1 MPHPD
6 LDLFGVDSEFPPKT
20 NIPLFR
26 EKLATLS
33 RAATPSVET
42 KVTDQFVGHL
52 LDLFGNVLDYI
63 DGLEQDVFDLKVV
76 LSTTVQHST
85 VIENELSSQTERI
98 SNKSQKFEFIVN
110 SSVDWMALVNRGY
123 TYEAANESMA
133 AFFGKTVEQLVGR
146 SVEKTWGTDFFKA
159 HIRGSIDSCFEGDEI
174 QEHLLCQL
182 PRQRERWCEFTYTP
196 YRNAANEITHVACIA
211 RDISARRRAE
221 NLLRDHTLYLDKV
234 NDAIIVIGLDQKVY
248 YWNKSAERIYGWKR
262 EHVIDKKKVD
272 TIIPTS
278 EKLDFIL
285 GAVREFGEWRGEM
298 VHISKSRKEIAVD
311 SNWMVINSLEKEEFI
326 VITITDITEKK
337 LLEQQFL
344 RIQRME
350 GIGAVAS
357 GIAHDLNNVLSALF
371 MSVRLLKPKCNDDKS
386 VEILDLLDNSAK
398 RGVNLVRQ
406 ILEFARG
413 IDGNE
418 LVISV
423 QKVLIEI
430 QAFLKSTFPKEIS
443 VACQVPVDLW
453 QVVGNPTQLHQVI
466 LNLCVNSK
474 DAMTSGGTL
483 FLAAENMAV
492 REKRRQG
499 ISPGIPNGNYVRL
512 VVRDTGVGIAKSVL
526 AKIFDPFFTTKEK
539 GKGTGLGLSTVQT
552 IVKNHGGFME
562 VKSRLNRGAEFMI
575 YLPATP
581 QVGGAHGVDEQLNF
595 TAMRTLGQWRG
606 G

>member
-6 LDLFGVDSEFPPKT
+6 LDLFGIDSEFPPKT
-20 NIPLFR
+20 SIPLFR

-33 RAATPSVET
+33 RVATPAVEMNAT
-42 KVTDQFVGHL
+42 EQFVGHL

-63 DGLEQDVFDLKVV
+63 DVLEQDVFDLKVV

-85 VIENELSSQTERI
+85 VIENDLSSQTEQM

-123 TYEAANESMA
+123 LYEAANESMA
-133 AFFGKTVEQLVGR
+133 AIFGKTVDQLLGR
-146 SVEKTWGTDFFKA
+146 SVEKTWGTDFFIA
-159 HIRGSIDSCFEGDEI
+159 HIRGSIDSCFEGHEI

-221 NLLRDHTLYLDKV
+221 NLLREHTLYLDKV

-262 EHVIDKKKVD
+262 EHVIDKKRVD
-272 TIIPTS
+272 TIIPS
-278 EKLDFIL
+278 PEKLEFIL
-285 GAVREFGEWRGEM
+285 NTVKESGEWRGEM

-311 SNWMVINSLEKEEFI
+311 SNWMVINSRENEQFI
-326 VITITDITEKK
+326 VITNTDITEKK

-350 GIGAVAS
+350 GIGSVAS

-371 MSVRLLKPKCNDDKS
+371 MSIRLLKPNCTDDKS
-386 VEILDLLDNSAK
+386 VQILDLLDNSAK

-418 LVISV
+418 LVIPIP
-423 QKVLIEI
+423 KVLTEI
-430 QAFLKSTFPKEIS
+430 QEFLKSTFPTEIS
-443 VACQVPVDLW
+443 VSCQVPVDLW

-483 FLAAENMAV
+483 FLAAENVVV

-499 ISPGIPNGNYVRL
+499 TSQGIPNGNYVRL
-512 VVRDTGVGIAKSVL
+512 VVRDTGIGIAKSVL

-539 GKGTGLGLSTVQT
+539 GKGTGLGLSTVHT

-581 QVGGAHGVDEQLNF
+581 QAVVGTGTDEQLNF
-595 TAMRTLGQWRG
+595 TAMRLGPWRG
-606 G
+606 A